1 MNNLT
6 NVQGTTGLMQ
16 GFMMGTGMDGFENIG
31 QEDLSLGKIKL
42 LQATS
47 QEVNER
53 KGLAG
58 QFYNSQT
65 GESSDEVICYFLKV
79 SKPRSAFERPY
90 VKGSKPKCRSID
102 GKCGISSTGAKRSCA
117 NCPDANWDVAKSAG
131 KSKPDCTESYAWLGA
146 LAEDGA
152 PFRFTCSGDNVK
164 ITRQFINT
172 LIHKRVAMF
181 CHTVKLT
188 AEQVSNNKGTYYVVK
203 YNLIESYDPKTLQ
216 ALPIEKQQELA
227 QLWSDRQG
235 MAESLSE
242 FFDRAIDSDNNVI
255 DAEMVVSEQA
265 ITPEVD
271 TKTNVLF

>member
-6 NVQGTTGLMQ
+6 NTQGNTGLDLMQ
-16 GFMMGTGMDGFENIG
+16 GFMGAMTGFENIG

-65 GESSDEVICYFLKV
+65 GESKDEIICYFLKV

-102 GKCGISSTGAKRSCA
+102 GKCGITASGAKRSCT
-117 NCPDANWDVAKSAG
+117 NCPDANWDTAKANG
-131 KSKPDCTESYAWLGA
+131 KTKPDCTESYAWLGA
-146 LAEDGA
+146 LVDDNT

-181 CHTVKLT
+181 CHVVKLT

-203 YNLIESYDPKTLQ
+203 YNLVESYDPKVLQ
-216 ALPIEKQQELA
+216 SLSVEQQQDLA
-227 QLWSDRQG
+227 QVWSERQG

-242 FFDRAIDSDNNVI
+242 FFDKAIDNDTNVI
-255 DAEMVVSEQA
+255 DAEMVVDEQHIVEPQTA
-265 ITPEVD
+265 
-271 TKTNVLF
+271 TNTLF

>member
-6 NVQGTTGLMQ
+6 NTQGNTGLDLMQ
-16 GFMMGTGMDGFENIG
+16 GFMGAMTGFENIG

-65 GESSDEVICYFLKV
+65 GESKDEIICYFLKV

-102 GKCGISSTGAKRSCA
+102 GKCGITASGAKRSCA
-117 NCPDANWDVAKSAG
+117 NCPDANWDTAKANG
-131 KSKPDCTESYAWLGA
+131 KTKPDCTESYAWLGA
-146 LAEDGA
+146 LVDDNT

-181 CHTVKLT
+181 CHVVKLT

-203 YNLIESYDPKTLQ
+203 YSLVESYDPKVLQ
-216 ALPIEKQQELA
+216 SLSVEQQQDLA
-227 QLWSDRQG
+227 QVWSERQG

-242 FFDRAIDSDNNVI
+242 FFDKAIDNDTNVI
-255 DAEMVVSEQA
+255 EAEMVVDEQHIVEPQTA
-265 ITPEVD
+265 
-271 TKTNVLF
+271 TNTLF

>member
-6 NVQGTTGLMQ
+6 NTQGNTGLDLMQ
-16 GFMMGTGMDGFENIG
+16 GFMGAMTGFENIG

-65 GESSDEVICYFLKV
+65 GESKDEIICYFLKV

-102 GKCGISSTGAKRSCA
+102 GKCGITASGAKRSCA
-117 NCPDANWDVAKSAG
+117 NCPDANWDTAKANG
-131 KSKPDCTESYAWLGA
+131 KTKPDCTESYAWLGA
-146 LAEDGA
+146 LVDDNT

-181 CHTVKLT
+181 CHVVKLT

-203 YNLIESYDPKTLQ
+203 YNLVESYDPKVLQ
-216 ALPIEKQQELA
+216 SLSVEQQQELA
-227 QLWSDRQG
+227 QVWSERQG

-242 FFDRAIDSDNNVI
+242 FFDKAIDNDTNVI
-255 DAEMVVSEQA
+255 EAEMVVDEQHIVEPQTA
-265 ITPEVD
+265 
-271 TKTNVLF
+271 TNTLF

>member
-6 NVQGTTGLMQ
+6 NTQGNTGLDLMQ
-16 GFMMGTGMDGFENIG
+16 GFMGAMTGFENIG

-65 GESSDEVICYFLKV
+65 GESKDEIICYFLKV

-102 GKCGISSTGAKRSCA
+102 GKCGITASGAKRSCA
-117 NCPDANWDVAKSAG
+117 NCPDANWDTAKANG
-131 KSKPDCTESYAWLGA
+131 KTKPDCTESYAWLGA
-146 LAEDGA
+146 LVDDNT

-181 CHTVKLT
+181 CHVVKLT

-203 YNLIESYDPKTLQ
+203 YSLVESYDPKVLQ
-216 ALPIEKQQELA
+216 SLSVEQQQDLA
-227 QLWSDRQG
+227 QVWSERQG

-242 FFDRAIDSDNNVI
+242 FFDKAIDNDTNVI
-255 DAEMVVSEQA
+255 DAEMVVDEQHIVEPQTA
-265 ITPEVD
+265 
-271 TKTNVLF
+271 TNTLF